1 MSTAEQVPPIRDVD
15 EFLAWEE
22 RQDARYEFVDGVIR
36 MMTGGTMLHNWLC
49 QMLSGA
55 LNQRLPPHCRAFT
68 ENVKLQ
74 VANNVLYPDVL
85 VTCDTGNL
93 QASTTARALL
103 AAEVLSPSTPKR
115 EIDRKQRA
123 YLAAPGLQH
132 YLVISQ
138 DMLRVEVFTPFAG
151 GGSRHDVF
159 EWAEDAVAVP
169 GIGFAIPMQDIYH
182 RSGLLPEESA
192 P

>member
-22 RQDARYEFVDGVIR
+22 RQEQRYEFVDGVIR

-49 QMLSGA
+49 QMLSSA
-55 LNQRLPPHCRAFT
+55 LNQHLPPHCRAFT

-74 VANNVLYPDVL
+74 VASSILYPDVL
-85 VTCDTGNL
+85 VTCDTGDL
-93 QASTTARALL
+93 QASTTTQALM
-103 AAEVLSPSTPKR
+103 AAEVLLPNTPKR

-123 YLAAPGLQH
+123 YLAAPGLRH
-132 YLVISQ
+132 YLVVSRN
-138 DMLRVEVFTPFAG
+138 MLRVEIFTPFAG
-151 GGSRHDVF
+151 GGSRHDVV
-159 EWAEDAVAVP
+159 EQADGAVVLP
-169 GIGFAIPMQDIYH
+169 GLDFAIPMTAIYH